1 MFTGSLVSHAD
12 FDVTTQ
18 SLWRVGES
26 CTSLFLLSCQ
36 VINNPGHERGSQGL
50 HFLSSRRVELNVLN
64 ALEKFKK
71 HEPHSA
77 RQLVQMGVETTEQV
91 DDGVLIS

>member
-36 VINNPGHERGSQGL
+36 VISNPGHERGIHL
-50 HFLSSRRVELNVLN
+50 HRCQLITYEGQSDGTECSGGGM
-64 ALEKFKK
+64 ALIKK
-71 HEPHSA
+71 HDSDGHPHD
-77 RQLVQMGVETTEQV
+77 RVGR
-91 DDGVLIS
+91 

>member
-50 HFLSSRRVELNVLN
+50 HFS
-64 ALEKFKK
+64 
-71 HEPHSA
+71 H
-77 RQLVQMGVETTEQV
+77 LVIQEG
-91 DDGVLIS
+91 